1 MQEKT
6 GFKKLT
12 KEEIGYL
19 PTDKVAKMWLL
30 NPHDH
35 HFLYQRSD
43 GSFYG
48 YSNIKSE
55 GGNDYS
61 LGEAVKEMGGKAYSV
76 KDWTDTRTIL
86 LGMHQRHID
95 DIVVK

>member
-1 MQEKT
+1 ME
-6 GFKKLT
+6 
-12 KEEIGYL
+12 
-19 PTDKVAKMWLL
+19 P
-30 NPHDH
+30 
-35 HFLYQRSD
+35 
-43 GSFYG
+43 
-48 YSNIKSE
+48 